1 MSTSEE
7 AEEAQ
12 CHCNGRSIDGVE
24 IRVSFSMPCK
34 PGSIIL
40 QPKCTVSHSTVWSS
54 IVSGST
60 IYTRLSKVK
69 ISFSKYDKLTIPI
82 CL

>member
-60 IYTRLSKVK
+60 IYTTASNV
-69 ISFSKYDKLTIPI
+69 
-82 CL
+82 CV

>member
-12 CHCNGRSIDGVE
+12 CQCNGRSIDGVE

-60 IYTRLSKVK
+60 IYTTAGNV
-69 ISFSKYDKLTIPI
+69 
-82 CL
+82 CV

>member
-12 CHCNGRSIDGVE
+12 CHCNGDGVE
-24 IRVSFSMPCK
+24 IHVSFSMPCK

-60 IYTRLSKVK
+60 IYTTAGNVRV
-69 ISFSKYDKLTIPI
+69 
-82 CL
+82 